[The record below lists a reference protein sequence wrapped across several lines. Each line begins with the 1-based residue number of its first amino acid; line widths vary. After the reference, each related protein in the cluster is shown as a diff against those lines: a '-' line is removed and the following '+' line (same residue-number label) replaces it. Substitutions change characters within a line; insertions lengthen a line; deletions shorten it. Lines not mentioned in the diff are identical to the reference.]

1 MIKYSYTIM
10 YVKQVEATV
19 AFYESAF
26 GFERKFIT
34 PEEDY
39 GELISGDTTLAFA
52 AEELAQMNLSQGFTT
67 VNKDRVMGI
76 ELGFV
81 VEDVEHAVQRAVA
94 AGASIYEPVKVK
106 PWGQTVAYVTDCN
119 GFLIELCTAMQA

>member
-10 YVKQVEATV
+10 YVKQVEVTV

-34 PEEDY
+34 PEGDY
-39 GELISGDTTLAFA
+39 AELISGDTTLAFA
-52 AEELAQMNLSQGFTT
+52 AVELAQTNLSKGFTA
-67 VNKDRVMGI
+67 VSKDRVMGI

-81 VEDVEHAVQRAVA
+81 VEDVEQAVQRAVA
-94 AGASIYEPVKVK
+94 AGASLYEPVKVK

>member
-10 YVKQVEATV
+10 YVKHVEATV

-34 PEEDY
+34 PEGDY
-39 GELISGDTTLAFA
+39 AELISGETTLAFA
-52 AEELAQMNLSQGFTT
+52 SADLAQSNLAKGYTAVSKEQ
-67 VNKDRVMGI
+67 VMGI

-81 VEDVEHAVQRAVA
+81 VDNVTEALNKAIE
-94 AGASIYEPVKVK
+94 AGATLYEPLKVK
-106 PWGQTVAYVTDCN
+106 PWGQSVAYVIDCN
-119 GFLIELCTAMQA
+119 GFLIELCTAMGG

>member
-39 GELISGDTTLAFA
+39 AELISGDTTLAFA
-52 AEELAQMNLSQGFTT
+52 AVELAQMNLSQGFTT
-67 VNKDRVMGI
+67 VNKDRVMGV

>member
-10 YVKQVEATV
+10 YVKQVEVTV

-34 PEEDY
+34 PEGDY
-39 GELISGDTTLAFA
+39 AELISGDTTLAFA
-52 AEELAQMNLSQGFTT
+52 AVELAQTNLSKGFTA
-67 VNKDRVMGI
+67 VSKDHVMGI

-81 VEDVEHAVQRAVA
+81 VENVEQAVQRAVA
-94 AGASIYEPVKVK
+94 AGASLYEPVKVK
-106 PWGQTVAYVTDCN
+106 SWGQTVAYVTDCN

>member
-39 GELISGDTTLAFA
+39 AELISGDTTLAFA
-52 AEELAQMNLSQGFTT
+52 AVELAKMNLSQGFTT

-81 VEDVEHAVQRAVA
+81 VEDVEYAVQRAVA

>member
-39 GELISGDTTLAFA
+39 AELISGDTTLAFA
-52 AEELAQMNLSQGFTT
+52 AVELAQMNLSQGFTT

-81 VEDVEHAVQRAVA
+81 VEDVEYAVQRAVA